1 VVIEAVQVGPAE
13 FIVVA
18 EQLRAGDE
26 FAEWDQAWRVVDEPV
41 EVRPR
46 VLLVNVRV
54 TAGADTGHEF
64 TAQVRVSRPVA

>member
-26 FAEWDQAWRVVDEPV
+26 FAEWDQAWLVVDEPV

-54 TAGADTGHEF
+54 TAGPDTGHEF

>member
-1 VVIEAVQVGPAE
+1 
-13 FIVVA
+13 
-18 EQLRAGDE
+18 
-26 FAEWDQAWRVVDEPV
+26 VVDEPV

-54 TAGADTGHEF
+54 TAGPDTGHEF